1 MVIACNPSVEARAIL
16 YMLNQ
21 LASLHN
27 VLLIYHVH
35 SSVKNAPRLDLSKS
49 GFQSGLVGEGRARS
63 RATVVV
69 VVMRDMADI
78 PF

>member
-49 GFQSGLVGEGRARS
+49 GFQSGLVGEGRS
-63 RATVVV
+63 DKSMIVTWIWK
-69 VVMRDMADI
+69 DCK
-78 PF
+78 